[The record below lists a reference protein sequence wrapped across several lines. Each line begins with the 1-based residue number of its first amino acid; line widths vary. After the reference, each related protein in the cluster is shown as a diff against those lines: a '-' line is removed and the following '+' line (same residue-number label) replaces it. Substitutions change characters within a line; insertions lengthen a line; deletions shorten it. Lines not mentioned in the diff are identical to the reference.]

1 MACLLTC
8 CGWMTTHPSVLIN
21 YFFPCASDSW
31 RRQGERWWPSDGAFQ
46 NNKRHW
52 INASKVEHQRIGYNW
67 DKRYNGG
74 PWVLGTNQ
82 GDRGMGGTW
91 THRVIY
97 RENRRSI
104 LRSHSQAG
112 GEAANGGG
120 NLQGAVGQRSS
131 PYLFNFF
138 FWGGGGGGVGGW
150 V

>member
-1 MACLLTC
+1 
-8 CGWMTTHPSVLIN
+8 
-21 YFFPCASDSW
+21 
-31 RRQGERWWPSDGAFQ
+31 
-46 NNKRHW
+46 
-52 INASKVEHQRIGYNW
+52 
-67 DKRYNGG
+67 
-74 PWVLGTNQ
+74 
-82 GDRGMGGTW
+82 MGGTW

-138 FWGGGGGGVGGW
+138 FWGGGGRSWGVGLASKADEDLLGSEALDA
-150 V
+150 VLGSLLLRLDEFFALLGFNVGPLLFGGLVEEGHLVLYFLRVLRFLLLKRFLQRGEKNSECAELIR